1 MAALGLAWD
10 LQSVPKRIYEEARAV
25 KARRAT
31 RSIPSIIDAAPIALE
46 LAEDAEP
53 V

>member
-1 MAALGLAWD
+1 V
-10 LQSVPKRIYEEARAV
+10 QSVPKRIYEEARAV

-31 RSIPSIIDAAPIALE
+31 RSIPSIIDPSPIGLE
-46 LAEDAEP
+46 LTEDAEP